1 MQQSAKIT
9 LVGAGPGAPDLIT
22 LRGVK
27 ALEQA
32 DVVLYDALVDKRLL
46 DYVPAQAQ
54 KIFVGKRRDFK
65 AFTQEEINI
74 LMVDCAKHIGHV
86 VRLKG
91 GDPFVFGRGAE
102 EVAFAREQGIETE
115 VVPGITSAV
124 AVPQSAGISLTHRG
138 LAGSFW
144 VVTATDKLGRF
155 NEDLKWA
162 ARSSATVVILMGMA
176 KLSEIAHAFAQA
188 DKGDT
193 PVAIIQNGTCKNE
206 KIMTATVNTLV
217 EKAKSEHMASPA
229 VIVIGEVVRLYEPR
243 QMEKVLKELVLK

>member
-9 LVGAGPGAPDLIT
+9 LVGAGPGAPDLIS

-32 DVVLYDALVDKRLL
+32 DVVLYDALVDKHLL
-46 DYVPAQAQ
+46 SYATTHAQ
-54 KIFVGKRRDFK
+54 KIFVGKRRAYK
-65 AFTQEEINI
+65 AFTQDEINT
-74 LMVDCAKHIGHV
+74 LMVDCAIHFGKV

-102 EVAFAREQGIETE
+102 EVAFARAHGIETE

-176 KLSEIAHAFAQA
+176 KLNEIADAFAQA
-188 DKGDT
+188 DKRDT

-217 EKAKSEHMASPA
+217 EKANSVHMASPA
-229 VIVIGEVVRLYEPR
+229 VIVVGEVVRFCEPR
-243 QMEKVLKELVLK
+243 EMENVLKELIP